1 MRIVIK
7 PQTYLPRSPHRT
19 KGGLTLAEVMISMVI
34 LAFSA
39 LGLTRLL
46 YQIRVTA
53 EDNVHQQTAIVM
65 AQGYL
70 EQLCRLPYANPGPYN
85 GSNIAGVL
93 NIADDTTGATVPI
106 TMINS
111 SGLPVTNQSGGNF
124 GNGKTSSENIFLDQD
139 ASGNPI
145 MKMQFQFTPVL
156 TDLGV
161 TSGGTA
167 SGVEITVNFTV
178 TYSYGN
184 TRTFSSSV
192 RTVRS
197 AVPVM

>member
-1 MRIVIK
+1 MHIVIK
-7 PQTYLPRSPHRT
+7 PQTALPRSPHST
-19 KGGLTLAEVMISMVI
+19 KCGLTLAEVMISMII

-53 EDNVHQQTAIVM
+53 EDNVHQQTAMVM

-85 GSNIAGVL
+85 ASNIAGVL
-93 NIADDTTGATVPI
+93 NIADDTVGTTVPI
-106 TMINS
+106 SMINS

-156 TDLGV
+156 TDLAV
-161 TSGGTA
+161 ASGGTA

-178 TYSYGN
+178 TYSYGT

-197 AVPVM
+197 VVPVM